1 MMINQVWMD
10 TNFKSLTIFV
20 GFEVGHK
27 KGDLLESYS
36 AGNFVIWLNLKS
48 PAGHRSWPFE
58 MVPKK
63 VCFQTFLRIKDYSF
77 SKCQ

>member
-10 TNFKSLTIFV
+10 TIYVPHHFFGL
-20 GFEVGHK
+20 EVGHK

-48 PAGHRSWPFE
+48 PAGHRS
-58 MVPKK
+58 
-63 VCFQTFLRIKDYSF
+63 
-77 SKCQ
+77 